1 MKTPTELERLQ
12 SARNVDTEWLA
23 RYLKIVQGLEA
34 FASMYAEGCEEKWL
48 AMEYSLHDSPT
59 PWKKTSKAE
68 RSRNDQGI
76 RS

>member
-48 AMEYSLHDSPT
+48 AMEYSLHELADAMEEDI
-59 PWKKTSKAE
+59 K
-68 RSRNDQGI
+68 SRKEQE
-76 RS
+76 